1 MIHPLAEDFNDLKDA
16 EIESRI
22 QDLSSKYFM
31 SQNPAVQRQIG
42 LFLDMYKA
50 ELQHRR
56 ANAWQKEYQKR
67 NKDLDDLIKVN

>member
-1 MIHPLAEDFNDLKDA
+1 MHPLAEDFDALKDA

-22 QDLSSKYFM
+22 QDLGRKYFM
-31 SQNPAVQRQIG
+31 SQNPAVQKQIG
-42 LFLDMYKA
+42 MFLDIYKA
-50 ELQHRR
+50 ELEQRR